1 MRRRPVAFH
10 QARTEEPVVAA
21 RGTRVWGRLLRS
33 MFVVCALVLLSS
45 ALILC
50 RSALHRDLS
59 VVRHYHPP
67 GVQPVQDGSHL
78 RVMAYNIARGRGSR
92 SFSGRGELHR
102 VFSHSSRQDVLDNVR
117 QVAAVIREADA
128 GVVALNEVDVHNTSS
143 FDLDFVEV
151 LRSEL
156 SGAYPYAAHD
166 TKWLFCLPFY
176 QHHTGNAILSKYPLE
191 EAKNIDLGEGGLF
204 NTLWALTRHLQPRSD
219 SHRRPSPWS
228 PRIWSRRT
236 THSESSAARPHT
248 ERGSPAG

>member
-78 RVMAYNIARGRGSR
+78 RVMAYNIAPGRGSR

-102 VFSHSSRQDVLDNVR
+102 VFSHSSRQDVLDSLR

-128 GVVALNEVDVHNTSS
+128 GVSCPQRRGCPQHEQL
-143 FDLDFVEV
+143 DLDFVEV

-176 QHHTGNAILSKYPLE
+176 QHHTGNTILSKCPLE
-191 EAKNIDLGEGGLF
+191 EAKNIDLGEGAS
-204 NTLWALTRHLQPRSD
+204 TLSGAVTRHLQPRSD

-236 THSESSAARPHT
+236 THSESSAPRPHT
-248 ERGSPAG
+248 ERGSPVG

>member
-78 RVMAYNIARGRGSR
+78 RVMAYNIAHGRGSR

-102 VFSHSSRQDVLDNVR
+102 VFSHSSRQDVLDSLR

-128 GVVALNEVDVHNTSS
+128 GVVALNKGDVHNTSS
-143 FDLDFVEV
+143 LTSTSW
-151 LRSEL
+151 RSCAASYRERTPTPPTTPNGCSACL
-156 SGAYPYAAHD
+156 SIS
-166 TKWLFCLPFY
+166 TT
-176 QHHTGNAILSKYPLE
+176 QAI
-191 EAKNIDLGEGGLF
+191 
-204 NTLWALTRHLQPRSD
+204 
-219 SHRRPSPWS
+219 PS
-228 PRIWSRRT
+228 
-236 THSESSAARPHT
+236 
-248 ERGSPAG
+248 

>member
-78 RVMAYNIARGRGSR
+78 RVMAYNIAHGRGSR
-92 SFSGRGELHR
+92 SFSGRGGTPPR
-102 VFSHSSRQDVLDNVR
+102 
-117 QVAAVIREADA
+117 
-128 GVVALNEVDVHNTSS
+128 
-143 FDLDFVEV
+143 
-151 LRSEL
+151 
-156 SGAYPYAAHD
+156 
-166 TKWLFCLPFY
+166 
-176 QHHTGNAILSKYPLE
+176 
-191 EAKNIDLGEGGLF
+191 
-204 NTLWALTRHLQPRSD
+204 LQPLIAAGRSGQPAPGGGR
-219 SHRRPSPWS
+219 H
-228 PRIWSRRT
+228 PR
-236 THSESSAARPHT
+236 
-248 ERGSPAG
+248 G